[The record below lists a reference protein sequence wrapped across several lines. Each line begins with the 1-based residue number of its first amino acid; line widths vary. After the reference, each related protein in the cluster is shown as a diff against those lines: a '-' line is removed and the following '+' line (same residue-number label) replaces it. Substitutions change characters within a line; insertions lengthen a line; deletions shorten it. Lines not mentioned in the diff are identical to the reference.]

1 MPQKHE
7 RRQLTTDDLVNG
19 IRTLLHQDDED
30 VARSEKNSREQ
41 KRSIGVRKVH
51 LWYNTLNRYVV

>member
-1 MPQKHE
+1 MTQRSA

-30 VARSEKNSREQ
+30 VVRDKKYGRDQ
-41 KRSIGVRKVH
+41 KRSDGVDNAKG
-51 LWYNTLNRYVV
+51 NNRRSGRR

>member
-1 MPQKHE
+1 MPQRPE

-30 VARSEKNSREQ
+30 IVRSEKDSREQ
-41 KRSIGVRKVH
+41 KRSIGVS
-51 LWYNTLNRYVV
+51 NAEGNNRRSGRR

>member
-1 MPQKHE
+1 MPQRPE

-30 VARSEKNSREQ
+30 VVRSEKDSREQ
-41 KRSIGVRKVH
+41 KRSIGVSNAEGNNRKSD
-51 LWYNTLNRYVV
+51 RR

>member
-1 MPQKHE
+1 MPQRPE

-30 VARSEKNSREQ
+30 VGRSEKASRAQ
-41 KRSIGVRKVH
+41 KRSIGVSNAEGNKRRSV
-51 LWYNTLNRYVV
+51 RR